1 MNNNNSY
8 IIWFILIGI
17 ILLTIAVVGI
27 VWGIKDNLKKK
38 KLLED
43 LEARKAARQ
52 RNEQSI
58 DSNDRDDDSNDNNS
72 YLSSSPAIDG
82 SSEKDNNNNDDDNN
96 NTNIN
101 ITINAITT
109 LNDNLATLTLQK
121 QAVIDELHGLEK
133 DLVYVRAELDNSN
146 NILNTKKEE
155 LAEVNGKLVEVNDRL
170 VETNDKLVETN
181 NELTE
186 ANNKLVKVN
195 DELALKSEMHRIAI
209 IKEKKEKGGGGG
221 LTFSGMMTA
230 ADKNLNDIVV
240 KLQNDYPEL
249 RADFGAILWRKIW
262 MPKIQSLVK
271 LYGLDGKRG
280 IYRIRCLVE
289 GKENVCYIGQAQ
301 NIKERWYTHIKK
313 MVGAEV
319 CGNEK
324 IYKTGL
330 TPDCFEWEVLQ
341 EVKEGRMDEVERY
354 WIEFFAA
361 ELNSR

>member
-1 MNNNNSY
+1 MDNNNSY
-8 IIWFILIGI
+8 IVWFILIGI
-17 ILLTIAVVGI
+17 LLLTISVVAI
-27 VWGIKDNLKKK
+27 VWCIKDNLKKK

-43 LEARKAARQ
+43 LEVRSAARQ

-58 DSNDRDDDSNDNNS
+58 DKNSNDGNSNDNDHL
-72 YLSSSPAIDG
+72 LSSSPAIDG
-82 SSEKDNNNNDDDNN
+82 SSEKDNNNDNDNN
-96 NTNIN
+96 DSTNIN
-101 ITINAITT
+101 ITISAIAT

-133 DLVYVRAELDNSN
+133 DLVYIRAELNNSN
-146 NILNTKKEE
+146 NVLSAKKEE
-155 LAEVNGKLVEVNDRL
+155 LAEVNDKLVEANDKLTETNNELVEANYKLVEVND
-170 VETNDKLVETN
+170 K
-181 NELTE
+181 
-186 ANNKLVKVN
+186 
-195 DELALKSEMHRIAI
+195 LALKSEMHRIAI
-209 IKEKKEKGGGGG
+209 IKEKEKKDGAGGI
-221 LTFSGMMTA
+221 TFSGMMTA
-230 ADKNLNDIVV
+230 ADKNLNEIVV

-289 GKENVCYIGQAQ
+289 GKENICYIGQAQ

-341 EVKEGRMDEVERY
+341 EVPSGKMDEIERY